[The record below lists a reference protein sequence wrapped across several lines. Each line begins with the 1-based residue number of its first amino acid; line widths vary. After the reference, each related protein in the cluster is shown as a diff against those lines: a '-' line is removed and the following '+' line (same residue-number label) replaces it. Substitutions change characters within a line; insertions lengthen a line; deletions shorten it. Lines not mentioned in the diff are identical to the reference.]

1 MNLRQ
6 RNFLKSHFFE
16 NIVTCSCIKD
26 KILQLISYMH
36 HPICT
41 KTMSDFNA
49 ESPMGGGS
57 GSSVSTHS
65 TYSSAAAEAR
75 IRELELKLKE
85 KDNTITRYRKNY
97 ITLKKQIT
105 HNTSFT
111 GKNAGRMTI
120 KKMTE
125 IDANAMS
132 KIGALINYVK
142 TESWERNKILPAN
155 WHEWNTDGKSVS
167 SRFMSKVKL
176 EKGEV
181 GRIVWEGQI
190 VVAVN
195 TILKN
200 KRSNVSRALRSV
212 HRGKRPK

>member
-1 MNLRQ
+1 MSLHAHAS
-6 RNFLKSHFFE
+6 KSCFTKFCNSFH
-16 NIVTCSCIKD
+16 TCTI
-26 KILQLISYMH
+26 QY
-36 HPICT
+36 T

-49 ESPMGGGS
+49 ESPIGGGS
-57 GSSVSTHS
+57 SSSVSTHS
-65 TYSSAAAEAR
+65 TYSSAAAESR
-75 IRELELKLKE
+75 IKELELKLKE
-85 KDNTITRYRKNY
+85 KDNTIMRYRKNY
-97 ITLKKQIT
+97 IALKKQIT
-105 HNTSFT
+105 HCKNTSFT

-120 KKMTE
+120 KKMSE

-132 KIGALINYVK
+132 KFGALINYIK

-155 WHEWNTDGKSVS
+155 WHEWNMDSKSVS

-212 HRGKRPK
+212 HRGKIPK